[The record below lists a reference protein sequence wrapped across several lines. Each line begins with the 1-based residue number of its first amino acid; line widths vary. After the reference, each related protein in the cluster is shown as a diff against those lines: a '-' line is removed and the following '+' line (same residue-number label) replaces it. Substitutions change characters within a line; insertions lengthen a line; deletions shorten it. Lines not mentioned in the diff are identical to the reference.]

1 MNVIPIERASRCT
14 ARATDTALGT
24 LCLPVAS
31 QAVCRLSFAAEAKP
45 IQAMTAAEALMEM
58 DRYQG
63 VASVE
68 LAGPGDPLATPSA
81 TLALIALLRKQHP
94 ALTISLTS
102 LGLGGAQLAAD
113 LAAAGLNSI
122 NLQVDALDAATAEQ
136 LYAWIRPGKKTVPLK
151 ITVPLLLEEQPKTV
165 RAMAAAGITVF
176 IRTTVYPGINAD
188 QVGKIAETLA
198 AQGAKGLRL
207 TPFLCGSQQ
216 SAGLVT
222 PTRMQMEQLGTS
234 AGRYLPTVILQAVD
248 GEGTGG
254 SACGSEAP
262 GSAGLPRPSAERPRA
277 AVVSATG
284 MEVDLH
290 LGQAKKLLIYGPR
303 ADGLTCL
310 LETRQAPDSGSGAT
324 RWEQLADILHDCFVL
339 LTASAGQ
346 RPREVLGSRGIRVLI
361 TEENI
366 EGTVDVLY
374 GGGKKQQCKK

>member
-14 ARATDTALGT
+14 ARATDTAQGT

-45 IQAMTAAEALMEM
+45 IQALTAAEALMEM

-165 RAMAAAGITVF
+165 RAMAEAGITVF
-176 IRTTVYPGINAD
+176 IRTTVYPEINAD

-207 TPFLCGSQQ
+207 TPFVRGSQQ

-254 SACGSEAP
+254 SCGAEAP
-262 GSAGLPRPSAERPRA
+262 GPTGLPRPSAERPRA